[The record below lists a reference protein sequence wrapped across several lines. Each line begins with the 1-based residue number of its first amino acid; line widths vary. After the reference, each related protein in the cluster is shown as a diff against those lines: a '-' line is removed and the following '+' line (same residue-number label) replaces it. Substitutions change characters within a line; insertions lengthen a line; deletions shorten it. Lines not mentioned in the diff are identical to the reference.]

1 MSWKTCVAIGMGM
14 MLGVCTW
21 ASAADKVD
29 FAKQVEP
36 IFQQSCFKCHAGSK
50 HKGSLKLD
58 SVEAIRKG
66 GKDAKD
72 KVVVA
77 GQPEKSDL
85 FHRITLSEDDDD
97 VMPPSDKGKHLT
109 KDQIKIIKDWIAQ
122 GAEFGDWK
130 QAKPTAEA
138 GPSAD
143 NGNGAKTA
151 SADDSSEG
159 PKEIVL
165 PTVAAGNPA
174 AIDKL
179 RQAGALCL
187 PLAQGTNLLSVEF
200 TSNANQITDQQVALL
215 EPLAPQI
222 YDLNL
227 ANTKVT
233 NDGLKALEG
242 MKNLHRL
249 HLEKTAITDDGL
261 SHLKG
266 LTGLEYLNLYNT
278 AVSDA
283 GVAKLDGLKS
293 LKKVFLWQSKVTD
306 AGAQD
311 LKKALPQVA
320 VDMGW
325 KAPSPGK

>member
-1 MSWKTCVAIGMGM
+1 MKLAKLLTVGAGLL
-14 MLGVCTW
+14 LGVCVQ
-21 ASAADKVD
+21 ARSADKVD
-29 FAKQVEP
+29 FAKQIEP
-36 IFQQSCFKCHAGSK
+36 IFSQTCFKCHAGAK

-58 SVEAIRKG
+58 SLEAIRKG

-77 GQPEKSDL
+77 GQPDKSDL
-85 FHRITLSEDDDD
+85 YHRISLPEDDDD
-97 VMPPSDKGKHLT
+97 VMPPSDKAKHLT
-109 KDQIKIIKDWIAQ
+109 KEQVGLIKEWIAQ
-122 GAEFGDWK
+122 GAEFGAWK
-130 QAKPTAEA
+130 ESKV
-138 GPSAD
+138 
-143 NGNGAKTA
+143 TA
-151 SADDSSEG
+151 SADGKPDSSTTQAAAPADTDG

-165 PTVAAGNPA
+165 PTVAAGDA
-174 AIDKL
+174 GAIEKL

-200 TSNANQITDQQVALL
+200 TSNANQITDQQLALL
-215 EPLAPQI
+215 DPLAAQV

-233 NDGLKALEG
+233 DNGLKSLEG

-249 HLEKTAITDDGL
+249 HLEKTPITDGGL
-261 SHLKG
+261 VHLKG

-278 AVSDA
+278 AVTDA
-283 GVAKLDGLKS
+283 GLTQLDGLKS
-293 LKKVFLWQSKVTD
+293 LKNVYLWQSKVTES
-306 AGAQD
+306 GAKD

-325 KAPSPGK
+325 KEPGK